1 MPRFDLASIVP
12 IRGGLEIEKNIAR
25 GEFSIPIQIRNRSS
39 ANLSVPLSV
48 IARI

>member
-39 ANLSVPLSV
+39 ANLSVHF
-48 IARI
+48 R